1 MSLVMPILTTRPINQ
16 KNKKEFMANY
26 ITTSSLN
33 LRKQPQIIAGNVLCV
48 MPPDTIVEEINAS
61 IQDDFKQIKTVLNNN
76 FIEGFAS
83 QKYLQPTTSPLPS
96 IEETSLQIPPVHY
109 PPGNR
114 IINRNGTS
122 RVFPLNEQG
131 LIKFDLKTESDI
143 EKRKKKIQDVIEY
156 LDVEHS
162 ARYAPDS
169 TSTFCNIYAY
179 DVAYCLSAYLP
190 RVWWTPDSIIKLKNQ
205 EDVAI
210 QYDKTVTELTAN
222 RISDWFDKFGLSFG
236 WHRLFDLNTFQD
248 EVNKGQLG
256 ILVAQRIN
264 LNNPGH
270 IVAVVPET
278 PTNAVKR
285 INGQVIAPL
294 QSQAGRINK
303 KYFAANTW
311 WEDKTRFKKF
321 SFWLWKL

>member
-1 MSLVMPILTTRPINQ
+1 
-16 KNKKEFMANY
+16 MANY

-33 LRKQPQIIAGNVLCV
+33 LRKQPKIVDGNVLCV
-48 MPPDTIVEEINAS
+48 LPPDTIVEEINVTV
-61 IQDDFKQIKTVLNNN
+61 QDNFKQIKTVLNNN
-76 FIEGFAS
+76 LIEGFAS
-83 QKYLQPTTSPLPS
+83 LKYLQPTTSQLPS
-96 IEETSLQIPPVHY
+96 IEETSLEVIAVHY
-109 PPGNR
+109 PPGNK
-114 IINRNGTS
+114 IITRSSTA

-131 LIKFDLKTESDI
+131 LIKFDLKNESDI
-143 EKRKKKIQDVIEY
+143 EKRKQKIRDVIEY

-169 TSTFCNIYAY
+169 SSTFCNIYAY
-179 DVAYCLSAYLP
+179 DVAYCLGAYLP
-190 RVWWTPDSIIKLKNQ
+190 RVWWTPDSIVKLQHQQK
-205 EDVAI
+205 VAI
-210 QYDKTVTELTAN
+210 EYDKTVTELTAN
-222 RISDWFDKFGLSFG
+222 RISDWFDKFGTSFG
-236 WHRLFDLNTFQD
+236 WRRLFDLNTFQD

-278 PTNAVKR
+278 AGNSAKR
-285 INGQVIAPL
+285 VNGQVIAPL

-303 KYFAANTW
+303 KYSAANTW

-321 SFWLWKL
+321 SFWLWKI

>member
-1 MSLVMPILTTRPINQ
+1 
-16 KNKKEFMANY
+16 MANY

-33 LRKQPQIIAGNVLCV
+33 LRKQPKIVEGNVLCV
-48 MPPDTIVEEINAS
+48 MPPDTIVEEVNS
-61 IQDDFKQIKTVLNNN
+61 TVQDNFKQIRTVLNNN
-76 FIEGFAS
+76 VIKGYAS
-83 QKYLQPTTSPLPS
+83 QKYLQPTTSQLPS
-96 IEETSLQIPPVHY
+96 IEETSLEVSAVHY
-109 PPGNR
+109 PAGNR
-114 IINRNGTS
+114 IITRNGTG

-131 LIKFDLKTESDI
+131 LIRFDLKIESDV
-143 EKRKKKIQDVIEY
+143 EKRKQKIQDVIEY

-179 DVAYCLSAYLP
+179 DVAYCLGAYLP
-190 RVWWTPDSIIKLKNQ
+190 RVWWTADSIIKLQNEEK
-205 EDVAI
+205 VAI
-210 QYDKTVTELTAN
+210 EYDKTVTELTAN
-222 RISDWFDKFGLSFG
+222 RISDWFDKFGSSFG
-236 WHRLFDLNTFQD
+236 WSRLFDLNTMQD

-270 IVAVVPET
+270 IVAIVPET
-278 PTNAVKR
+278 PMNAAKR
-285 INGQVIAPL
+285 VNGQVIVPL

-303 KYFAANTW
+303 KYSAANTW

-321 SFWLWKL
+321 SFWLWKI